1 MSNTTGEHAGD
12 ALTRAAR
19 APLSSL
25 TNRIFLA
32 STLLATVSI
41 GFAVYFVSS
50 RLRSEAEAELRRD
63 LTEAASL
70 VDQQGATLF
79 ANFTRTARL
88 IADLPKLK
96 GVVETGDSPTIEPI
110 ARDYQEQAGSDLF
123 LITDPTGHVLA
134 AIGGSSLG
142 TWAEQAPAI
151 ARARSGSPATAFWP
165 HPNGVL
171 QVVSLP
177 VTISPGGLPLRRP
190 LTGLDRPEVLGT
202 LTVGYLL
209 DDERAATFKAL
220 TGADIAFAFD
230 GEIRASTLGP
240 DSHSTLAS
248 LLGSDIVPRTMVGDN
263 EYTALVTPLRMPSE
277 TETAS
282 STVPMTIVLRSRTER
297 MRTLSAIQKG
307 LGLVAMG
314 TILLAVV
321 VSYTVARSIT
331 RPLARITDHM
341 RQVAA
346 TGDLTRKLQLT
357 GGRNWQ
363 DEDARLLATTFNT
376 LTDSIAEF
384 QREAAQRER
393 LSSLGRMSTIVAH
406 EIRNPLMIIKGAL
419 RQLNREG
426 ATAGD
431 IKEAA
436 LDIDGE
442 TERLNRVVN
451 EVLDFARPMRFD
463 RSSTDINT
471 LCRDAAGAV
480 AAAQPDPPTT
490 IEFDATAPAIETD
503 SEKLRTVLV
512 NLLTNAKQAVSARNG
527 GAPSAANGSPVSL
540 STARL
545 ADHRVA
551 IVIRDRGI
559 GIAPDDLPHIFD
571 PYFTTRRAGTGLG
584 LPIAKNIIEGLGG
597 QISVVSTP
605 GQGTSI
611 RIELGDAPIRT

>member
-1 MSNTTGEHAGD
+1 VTTPPTDTGG
-12 ALTRAAR
+12 ALGGAAR

-63 LTEAASL
+63 LNEAASL
-70 VDQQGATLF
+70 VDQQRATLF
-79 ANFTRTARL
+79 ANFTLTARL

-96 GVVETGDSPTIEPI
+96 AAMGTDDAPTIEPI

-123 LITDPTGHVLA
+123 LATDRTGHTLA
-134 AIGGSSLG
+134 VIGDSDIGS
-142 TWAEQAPAI
+142 WAERVPTI
-151 ARARSGSPATAFWP
+151 ARARAGSSATAFWA
-165 HPNGVL
+165 HPTGVL
-171 QVVSLP
+171 QVVSVP
-177 VTISPGGLPLRRP
+177 VTI
-190 LTGLDRPEVLGT
+190 GLDRPELLGT
-202 LTVGYLL
+202 LTIGYLL
-209 DDERAATFKAL
+209 DDDRAASFKAL

-230 GEIRASTLGP
+230 GEVRASTLGP
-240 DSHSTLAS
+240 ESRATLAN
-248 LLGSDIVPRTMVGDN
+248 LLKADVVPRTMIGDN
-263 EYTALVTPLRMPSE
+263 EYAAVIKPLRPPSDSE
-277 TETAS
+277 AAS
-282 STVPMTIVLRSRTER
+282 SAVPLTIVLRSRTER
-297 MRTLSAIQKG
+297 MRTLSAIQTG

-314 TILLAVV
+314 TVLLAVV
-321 VSYTVARSIT
+321 VSYTVARTIT

-346 TGDLTRKLQLT
+346 TGDLTRKLQLN
-357 GGRNWQ
+357 GARNWQ
-363 DEDARLLATTFNT
+363 DEDARLLASTFNT
-376 LTDSIAEF
+376 LTDSIAKF
-384 QREAAQRER
+384 QREAAQKER
-393 LSSLGRMSTIVAH
+393 LSSLGRMSTIIAH

-419 RQLNREG
+419 RQLNRE
-426 ATAGD
+426 D
-431 IKEAA
+431 VSPSDVREAA

-451 EVLDFARPMRFD
+451 EVLDFARPMRFE
-463 RSSTDINT
+463 RALTDINH
-471 LCRDAAGAV
+471 LCRDAVGAV

-490 IEFDATAPAIETD
+490 SEFDAAAPTLATD
-503 SEKLRTVLV
+503 SEKLRTVLI

-527 GAPSAANGSPVSL
+527 GAPANLNGAPVSI

-545 ADHRVA
+545 ADRRVA
-551 IVIRDRGI
+551 IVIRDRGV
-559 GIAPDDLPHIFD
+559 GISADDLPHIFD

-584 LPIAKNIIEGLGG
+584 LPIAKNVIEGLGG

-611 RIELGDAPIRT
+611 RIELGDAPLST

>member
-1 MSNTTGEHAGD
+1 MSAVPVD
-12 ALTRAAR
+12 RSSDMPSRAAR

-32 STLLATVSI
+32 STLLATISI
-41 GFAVYFVSS
+41 GFGVYFVSS

-70 VDQQGATLF
+70 VDQQRATLF
-79 ANFTRTARL
+79 ANFARTARL
-88 IADLPKLK
+88 IADLPKFK
-96 GVVETGDSPTIEPI
+96 AGIETGDRPTIEPI
-110 ARDYQEQAGSDLF
+110 ARDYQEQVGADLF
-123 LITDPTGHVLA
+123 LVTDPAGHVLA
-134 AIGGSSLG
+134 AFGGSALG
-142 TWAEQAPAI
+142 SWTERAPAI
-151 ARARSGSPATAFWP
+151 ARARAGASATAFWP
-165 HPNGVL
+165 HPTGVL

-177 VTISPGGLPLRRP
+177 VTI
-190 LTGLDRPEVLGT
+190 GLDRPQVLGT

-209 DDERAATFKAL
+209 DDDRAASFKAL
-220 TGADIAFAFD
+220 TGADVAFAFD
-230 GEIRASTLGP
+230 GEVRASTLGREA
-240 DSHSTLAS
+240 HSRLATLLSA
-248 LLGSDIVPRTMVGDN
+248 DVVPRIMVGDN
-263 EYTALVTPLRMPSE
+263 EYAALVTPLRAPSE
-277 TETAS
+277 AEADNS
-282 STVPMTIVLRSRTER
+282 AVPLAIVLRSRTER

-307 LGLVAMG
+307 LGFVAMA
-314 TILLAVV
+314 TVLLAVV
-321 VSYTVARSIT
+321 VSYTVARTIT

-346 TGDLTRKLQLT
+346 TGDLTRKLELT
-357 GGRNWQ
+357 GGRSWQ

-376 LTDSIAEF
+376 LTDSIAKF

-419 RQLNREG
+419 RQLTRED
-426 ATAGD
+426 ATPSD
-431 IKEAA
+431 VRDAA

-451 EVLDFARPMRFD
+451 DVLDFARPMRFE
-463 RSSTDINT
+463 RAPTDINS
-471 LCRDAAGAV
+471 LCRDAAGAA

-490 IEFDATAPAIETD
+490 IEVDPSLPALETD
-503 SEKLRTVLV
+503 SEKLRTALV
-512 NLLTNAKQAVSARNG
+512 NLLTNAKQAISARNG
-527 GAPSAANGSPVSL
+527 GPPSTLTDTPVSL

-545 ADHRVA
+545 SDRRVA
-551 IVIRDRGI
+551 IVIRDRGVGI
-559 GIAPDDLPHIFD
+559 GPDDLRHIFD
-571 PYFTTRRAGTGLG
+571 PYFTTRRGGTGLG

-597 QISVVSTP
+597 QILVVSTP

>member
-1 MSNTTGEHAGD
+1 MSTPPTDTGS
-12 ALTRAAR
+12 ALGGAAR

-63 LTEAASL
+63 LNEAASL
-70 VDQQGATLF
+70 VDQQRATLF
-79 ANFTRTARL
+79 ANFTLTARL

-96 GVVETGDSPTIEPI
+96 AAMETGDAPTIEPI

-123 LITDPTGHVLA
+123 LAIDRAGHALA
-134 AIGGSSLG
+134 VIGDSDVGS
-142 TWAEQAPAI
+142 WAERVPTI
-151 ARARSGSPATAFWP
+151 ARARGGSSATAFWA
-165 HPNGVL
+165 HPTGVL
-171 QVVSLP
+171 QVVSVP
-177 VTISPGGLPLRRP
+177 VTI
-190 LTGLDRPEVLGT
+190 GLDRPELLGT
-202 LTVGYLL
+202 LTIGYLL
-209 DDERAATFKAL
+209 DDDRAASFKAL

-230 GEIRASTLGP
+230 GEVRASTLGHE
-240 DSHSTLAS
+240 SRATLAN
-248 LLGSDIVPRTMVGDN
+248 LLKADVVPRTMIGDN
-263 EYTALVTPLRMPSE
+263 EYAAVIKPLRPPSD
-277 TETAS
+277 TEAAS
-282 STVPMTIVLRSRTER
+282 SAVPLTIVLRSRTER
-297 MRTLSAIQKG
+297 MRTLSAIQTG

-314 TILLAVV
+314 TVLLAVV
-321 VSYTVARSIT
+321 VSYTVARTIT

-346 TGDLTRKLQLT
+346 TGDLTRKLQLN
-357 GGRNWQ
+357 GARNWQ
-363 DEDARLLATTFNT
+363 DEDARLLASTFNT
-376 LTDSIAEF
+376 LTDSIAKF
-384 QREAAQRER
+384 QREAAQKER
-393 LSSLGRMSTIVAH
+393 LSSLGRMSTIIAH

-419 RQLNREG
+419 RQLNRE
-426 ATAGD
+426 D
-431 IKEAA
+431 VSPSDVREAA

-451 EVLDFARPMRFD
+451 EVLDFARPMRFE
-463 RSSTDINT
+463 RALTDINHV
-471 LCRDAAGAV
+471 CRDAIGAV

-490 IEFDATAPAIETD
+490 GEFDAAAPTLETD
-503 SEKLRTVLV
+503 SEKLRTVLI

-527 GAPSAANGSPVSL
+527 RTPATLNGAPVSI

-545 ADHRVA
+545 ADRRVA
-551 IVIRDRGI
+551 IVIRDRGV
-559 GIAPDDLPHIFD
+559 GISADDLPHIFD

-611 RIELGDAPIRT
+611 RIELGDAPLST